1 VNIEELEGVTPA
13 VASRLRD
20 VGINTVEN
28 LITYTINEVAEIL
41 GVKEEEAE
49 KIMIEAWKA
58 KGYWFTP
65 ATEIAEKIGEEMVF
79 TTGSKAFDKLLGEGI
94 RTRQITELIGRFG
107 VGKTQTA
114 YTILVEA
121 LGGNPEI
128 TAIFFDS
135 ERSFRDKRLREI
147 AALRGYDPNDVMKR
161 VTVVPVL
168 NSHHLMETIKWA
180 DKLFQDENVKI
191 LVIDSIIA
199 PFRTDYLGRELLAP
213 RQQML
218 NKTLRMLLQRAETF
232 NMAVVVTNQVVSSP
246 EQTYSYDPLAGENP
260 AGGNILAHTSQ
271 ERVHLRKGR
280 GDIRIARLIDSS
292 WLPPGE
298 CMFRITERGV
308 EDVPEKK
315 AATKKTASSRRG

>member
-13 VASRLRD
+13 IASRLRD
-20 VGINTVEN
+20 AGINTVEN
-28 LITYTINEVAEIL
+28 LITYTIDEVAEIL
-41 GVKEEEAE
+41 GVKREEAE
-49 KIMIEAWKA
+49 RIMIEAWKA

-65 ATEIAEKIGEEMVF
+65 AIEIARRIEEELVF
-79 TTGSKAFDKLLGEGI
+79 TTGSRAFDELLGGGV

-121 LGGNPEI
+121 LGSNSDI
-128 TAIFFDS
+128 TAVFFDS
-135 ERSFRDKRLREI
+135 ERSFRDRRLREI
-147 AALRGYDPNDVMKR
+147 AALRGYDSDNIMKR
-161 VTVVPVL
+161 ITVVPVL
-168 NSHHLMETIKWA
+168 SSHHLMETIKWA

-246 EQTYSYDPLAGENP
+246 EQTYSYDPLAGESP
-260 AGGNILAHTSQ
+260 AGGNILAHASQ
-271 ERVHLRKGR
+271 ERIHIRKGK
-280 GDIRIARLIDSS
+280 GNVRIARLIDSS

-298 CMFRITERGV
+298 CMFVITDRGV
-308 EDVPEKK
+308 EDVPEKRG
-315 AATKKTASSRRG
+315 ATKKTATS